1 MSTVVRRLWAPDKKL
16 SFRAKRGICFSFL
29 LRFCLLRFS
38 LRPLRLL
45 FSSSAL
51 NPFLLRLFPYFL
63 TSFHH
68 PRQHCG
74 FLLLQHPVSPPRNP
88 FHRQRPQADALQFFQ
103 RVPFLEQ
110 HAPQLFFLRIPHPHF
125 VPIIRR
131 ASARRVRLAHRLH
144 LHANLFSQPLEVQQR
159 QQAFHLHL
167 LYLLQLR
174 SV

>member
-1 MSTVVRRLWAPDKKL
+1 MSTVVRRLWAPRQKIVIPSEARNL
-16 SFRAKRGICFSFL
+16 LFFSL

-88 FHRQRPQADALQFFQ
+88 FHRQRSQSNALQFFQ
-103 RVPFLEQ
+103 RMLFLEQ
-110 HAPQLFFLRIPHPHF
+110 HSPQLFLLRISHPHF
-125 VPIIRR
+125 VPVIRR
-131 ASARRVRLAHRLH
+131 APPRRVRLPHRLH
-144 LHANLFSQPLEVQQR
+144 LRANFFPS
-159 QQAFHLHL
+159 
-167 LYLLQLR
+167 R
-174 SV
+174 SRSASVSMPFTFT